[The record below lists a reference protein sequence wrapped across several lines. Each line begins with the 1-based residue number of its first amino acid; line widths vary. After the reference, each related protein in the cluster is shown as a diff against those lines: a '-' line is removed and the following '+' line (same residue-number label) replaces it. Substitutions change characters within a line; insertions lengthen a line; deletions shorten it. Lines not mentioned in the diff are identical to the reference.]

1 MTMLAR
7 RIAHRV
13 HHRIGSTR
21 SRQLSHVNKKKY
33 EEITVGISKERFPL
47 EKRVAATPEVCNDVD
62 IYIYIYIYTFIYVI
76 EIIWIC
82 TDVVDC
88 QLW

>member
-13 HHRIGSTR
+13 HHRIGSSR

-33 EEITVGISKERFPL
+33 EEITVGIPKERFPL
-47 EKRVAATPEVCNDVD
+47 EKRVAATPEVCNDV
-62 IYIYIYIYTFIYVI
+62 YMCVYTLLRLFGFVLML
-76 EIIWIC
+76 WI
-82 TDVVDC
+82 VDC
-88 QLW
+88 VRAYQGS

>member
-1 MTMLAR
+1 MLAR

-13 HHRIGSTR
+13 HHRIGSSR

-33 EEITVGISKERFPL
+33 EEITVGIPKERFPL
-47 EKRVAATPEVCNDVD
+47 EKRVAATPEVCNDVCV
-62 IYIYIYIYTFIYVI
+62 YII

-88 QLW
+88 QLC